1 MKLIKDETIIRSSKV
16 GLGKDIKKSH
26 VFTSNEEK
34 LMFNQTLCQENLPL
48 NVNMQLPYFCMQKNF
63 MWETT
68 KF

>member
-34 LMFNQTLCQENLPL
+34 LMFNQTLCQENSP
-48 NVNMQLPYFCMQKNF
+48 FKC
-63 MWETT
+63 
-68 KF
+68 